1 MSSPIR
7 ITLLAAVTAIVF
19 LSGCAASHPE
29 VGAKPAK
36 RQLSDVMDP
45 NDTAMVKEV
54 YDPWQGYNRRM
65 YDLNARFDKY
75 VFNPVAEGYKR
86 VFPGF
91 VRTGVHNFMQN
102 IREILNI
109 YNAVLQ
115 FRFRT
120 AGRSTGRF
128 LVNSTV
134 GIGGL
139 LDPATEMG
147 LYFQNEDF
155 GQTLGVW
162 GVGPGPYLVLPIL
175 GPSDLR
181 DTLGFGV
188 DYAVWYYVDLFGYR
202 SWSSEQPLIWPTL
215 LYAIDTRANVNFR
228 YYEMGTIYE
237 YLYVRQLY
245 LEFRK
250 FEIER

>member
-1 MSSPIR
+1 MISNIR
-7 ITLLAAVTAIVF
+7 IALLAAVAAIVV
-19 LSGCAASHPE
+19 LSGCAASHPS
-29 VGAKPAK
+29 VGAEPPK

-45 NDTAMVKEV
+45 NDTTLVQET

-65 YDLNARFDKY
+65 YDLNARFDRY
-75 VFNPVAEGYKR
+75 IFNPVAEGYKR
-86 VFPGF
+86 AFPKF
-91 VRTGVHNFMQN
+91 MRTGIHNFMQN

-109 YNAVLQ
+109 YNAALQ

-128 LVNSTV
+128 LVNSTI

-147 LYFQNEDF
+147 LYFQREDF

-162 GVGPGPYLVLPIL
+162 GVGPGPYFVLPLL
-175 GPSDLR
+175 GPSTLR
-181 DTLGFGV
+181 DAFGFGV

-202 SWSSEQPLIWPTL
+202 NWSSEQPLIWPTL
-215 LYAIDTRANVNFR
+215 LYAVDTRANVNFR
-228 YYEMGTIYE
+228 YY
-237 YLYVRQLY
+237 
-245 LEFRK
+245 
-250 FEIER
+250 

>member
-1 MSSPIR
+1 MSKKTR
-7 ITLLAAVTAIVF
+7 ILVLAAVASIVV
-19 LSGCAASHPE
+19 LSGCAASHPN
-29 VGAKPAK
+29 VGATPPK

-45 NDTAMVKEV
+45 NDKTLVQQV
-54 YDPWQGYNRRM
+54 NDPWQGYNRRM
-65 YDLNARFDKY
+65 YDLNARFDRY
-75 VFNPVAEGYKR
+75 IFNPVAEGYKR
-86 VFPGF
+86 TLPKFMRSGI
-91 VRTGVHNFMQN
+91 HNFMQN
-102 IREILNI
+102 IREFLNV
-109 YNAVLQ
+109 YNALLQ

-134 GIGGL
+134 GIAGL

-147 LYFQNEDF
+147 LYYQKEDF

-162 GVGPGPYLVLPIL
+162 GVGPGPYFVLPLL
-175 GPSDLR
+175 GPSTVR
-181 DTLGFGV
+181 DAVGWGV

-202 SWSSEQPLIWPTL
+202 SWASDQPLIWPTL
-215 LYAIDTRANVNFR
+215 LYAVDLRANINFR
-228 YYEMGTIYE
+228 YYEMGSIYE

-245 LEFRK
+245 LAFRQ

>member
-1 MSSPIR
+1 MSITIR
-7 ITLLAAVTAIVF
+7 IATMVTVSSILLLT
-19 LSGCAASHPE
+19 GCAASHPQQ
-29 VGAKPAK
+29 GAEPAK
-36 RQLSDVMDP
+36 RQLSDVLDP
-45 NDTAMVKEV
+45 NDSVLVKEV
-54 YDPWQGYNRRM
+54 NDPWQGYNRRM
-65 YDLNARFDKY
+65 YDLNARFDRY
-75 VFNPVAEGYKR
+75 IFNPVAEGYKR
-86 VFPGF
+86 TLPKFMRSGI
-91 VRTGVHNFMQN
+91 HNFMQN

-109 YNAVLQ
+109 YNAALQ

-147 LYFQNEDF
+147 LYYQKEDF

-162 GVGPGPYLVLPIL
+162 GVGPGPYFVLPLL
-175 GPSDLR
+175 GPSTVR
-181 DTLGFGV
+181 DAFGFGV

-202 SWSSEQPLIWPTL
+202 NWSSEQPLIWPTL

-228 YYEMGTIYE
+228 YYEMGSIYE